1 MKKLILKLL
10 FAPCF
15 VFSILQA
22 QVIEEDAARSYLR
35 HGNAEPYF
43 SPLVDVLSSTL
54 HTSSLYY
61 KHPDSNRSF
70 HIYIGATVV
79 GAFIPS
85 NMKSFDGHTEAPYS
99 PTTTIHAPTIFGDN
113 NSNTYYDQY
122 GNAYNFPGGF
132 DIRQINMAVPNI
144 HVGTLLHT
152 NFSGKFFALNVG
164 GDLKKIEL
172 FGFGFNHFISDYWNA
187 KNYFVSAGASFDQI
201 KLGGYMKGKQFLAQI
216 TGGQQLGIFNY
227 WVHAQ
232 YQKSPYEFFYEDELE
247 GNGTVKINGQS
258 NIRAGLGLG
267 LQLWKFYLHGE
278 GSGFKP
284 FIGALGIGLQF

>member
-1 MKKLILKLL
+1 MMM
-10 FAPCF
+10 
-15 VFSILQA
+15 A
-22 QVIEEDAARSYLR
+22 QGIEEFAAKSYIRNGNSDSYL
-35 HGNAEPYF
+35 

-54 HTSSLYY
+54 HTSSLSF
-61 KHPDSNRSF
+61 KHQDSNRSF

-152 NFSGKFFALNVG
+152 NFSGKFFALNVVG
-164 GDLKKIEL
+164 T
-172 FGFGFNHFISDYWNA
+172 F
-187 KNYFVSAGASFDQI
+187 KN
-201 KLGGYMKGKQFLAQI
+201 
-216 TGGQQLGIFNY
+216 
-227 WVHAQ
+227 
-232 YQKSPYEFFYEDELE
+232 
-247 GNGTVKINGQS
+247 
-258 NIRAGLGLG
+258 
-267 LQLWKFYLHGE
+267 
-278 GSGFKP
+278 
-284 FIGALGIGLQF
+284 